1 MTFVCGTVSAWSN
14 LDNRIVLENIAIA
27 HGEHLRTL
35 KEADEESAF
44 SVVVVPATV
53 APPLEKEEEEDALSR
68 IIPKSFLNA
77 AFDASSSSSS
87 SYEYSS
93 SSSSSFSS
101 LLDPDG
107 EDDDDDEKSLAHF
120 SKYQKFGSNKSKSL
134 YTLALVRRVLGGG
147 RLLNSLLK
155 LLALFVSTKSP
166 SFDDDDDASAPP
178 PFPKDDDAF
187 WCKTCAYRWYIF
199 GVVFALLFWLFGGG
213 CISSSS
219 QRTNDDKTH
228 GKPTPFRAIDRSID
242 DDARKFPSLSLFFFF
257 FFFESAVFG
266 GAKRR
271 TGLKR
276 CLCCG
281 GDGVVTFSPQR
292 KKISIKD
299 MVGWLEKSHSLEREQ
314 RHETHADAES
324 DSLRRRRSFLR
335 GAESMLPDGGAYHRA

>member
-107 EDDDDDEKSLAHF
+107 EDDYDDDEKSLAHF

-134 YTLALVRRVLGGG
+134 YALALVGSVFGGG
-147 RLLNSLLK
+147 RLLHSLLK
-155 LLALFVSTKSP
+155 LLAFVVSAKSP
-166 SFDDDDDASAPP
+166 SFDDDDDASAPFP
-178 PFPKDDDAF
+178 PRCPPKDADAF

-199 GVVFALLFWLFGGG
+199 GVVFALLFRLFGGG

-219 QRTNDDKTH
+219 SQRTNDEKTR
-228 GKPTPFRAIDRSID
+228 GKPTPSFQALS
-242 DDARKFPSLSLFFFF
+242 FSLSLFLLRKRDIV
-257 FFFESAVFG
+257 VFG

-271 TGLKR
+271 AGLKR
-276 CLCCG
+276 CSSQTCCCVRCLWG
-281 GDGVVTFSPQR
+281 MCLFPKRLNKSTAL
-292 KKISIKD
+292 
-299 MVGWLEKSHSLEREQ
+299 VGWRNVTRSRKSPATTGNALARI
-314 RHETHADAES
+314 
-324 DSLRRRRSFLR
+324 RRRKVNRNVADVVSFCAALKV
-335 GAESMLPDGGAYHRA
+335 

>member
-44 SVVVVPATV
+44 SVVVVLATV

-107 EDDDDDEKSLAHF
+107 EDDDDDDEKSLAHF

-134 YTLALVRRVLGGG
+134 YALALVGSVLGGG

-166 SFDDDDDASAPP
+166 SFDDDDDASPFP

-213 CISSSS
+213 GCIFSSSS
-219 QRTNDDKTH
+219 SRRTLNDEKTH
-228 GKPTPFRAIDRSID
+228 GKPAPFRALS
-242 DDARKFPSLSLFFFF
+242 FSLSSSSSSSSKARFF
-257 FFFESAVFG
+257 S
-266 GAKRR
+266 
-271 TGLKR
+271 
-276 CLCCG
+276 
-281 GDGVVTFSPQR
+281 VVR
-292 KKISIKD
+292 K
-299 MVGWLEKSHSLEREQ
+299 GEQ
-314 RHETHADAES
+314 VV
-324 DSLRRRRSFLR
+324 
-335 GAESMLPDGGAYHRA
+335 

>member
-107 EDDDDDEKSLAHF
+107 EDDDDDDEKSLAHF

-134 YTLALVRRVLGGG
+134 YALALVGSVFGGG
-147 RLLNSLLK
+147 RLLHSLLK
-155 LLALFVSTKSP
+155 LLALFVSAKPP
-166 SFDDDDDASAPP
+166 SFDDDDDDDASPPLP
-178 PFPKDDDAF
+178 PFPKHDDAF

-213 CISSSS
+213 GCIFSSSS
-219 QRTNDDKTH
+219 SRRTLNDEKTH
-228 GKPTPFRAIDRSID
+228 GKPAPFRALS
-242 DDARKFPSLSLFFFF
+242 FSLSSSSSSSSKARGLF
-257 FFFESAVFG
+257 S
-266 GAKRR
+266 
-271 TGLKR
+271 
-276 CLCCG
+276 
-281 GDGVVTFSPQR
+281 VVR
-292 KKISIKD
+292 K
-299 MVGWLEKSHSLEREQ
+299 GEQ
-314 RHETHADAES
+314 VV
-324 DSLRRRRSFLR
+324 
-335 GAESMLPDGGAYHRA
+335 